1 MLFLYLLCPEAKS
14 LAGAGEGAWAGSDH
28 MAVGLQPDMR
38 GLGHGQGHCHGH
50 CHDHG

>member
-14 LAGAGEGAWAGSDH
+14 LAGAGAWAGSDH

-50 CHDHG
+50 CHAHG